1 MKWSFQR
8 KIRNNEMWEQFHEV
22 LKGELSIGG
31 DDEEEAEGMDMIKSD
46 IEYDEEE
53 QEEWNGIEDNE
64 VNNGEHEVGS
74 SEWETEDEESD
85 LKTEG
90 FLDDEGN
97 PICLEEVKGDLKEI
111 YNRHM
116 AKLQKKLVV
125 FQGVAKLEHMK
136 KIVID

>member
-1 MKWSFQR
+1 
-8 KIRNNEMWEQFHEV
+8 
-22 LKGELSIGG
+22 
-31 DDEEEAEGMDMIKSD
+31 MIKSD

-64 VNNGEHEVGS
+64 VGINNGKHEVGS
-74 SEWETEDEESD
+74 SEWETEDEESN

-90 FLDDEGN
+90 FLDGEGN

-111 YNRHM
+111 YNHHM

-125 FQGVAKLEHMK
+125 FQGVTKLEHMK
-136 KIVID
+136 KIVTD